1 MKKNNFKNISTKDLF
16 VMYLD
21 IDKSDDDFKKIV
33 RDELFERNLYISK
46 IIAKKYVN
54 KGVEY
59 DDLFQVATIGLL
71 KAIEKFDIN
80 LGYEFTSFASP
91 TINGEI
97 KRYFRDKSWTIRVT
111 RNMQELSKKIVNATD
126 ELYKELQRKPLI
138 SDIAD
143 YLSCSEE
150 QIIEAIEVNELYK
163 PHSLNIFY
171 SSNSSDKE
179 LELIELIGS
188 DDPEYEL
195 IENKDLIEK
204 VLDELDELEKSIIVD
219 RYYNYLSQHEIAKK
233 LGISQMSVSRFEKK
247 ILKKLKRKYEAKFMA
262 I

>member
-1 MKKNNFKNISTKDLF
+1 MKKENFKNISTKDLF
-16 VMYLD
+16 IKYKN
-21 IDKSDDDFKKIV
+21 IDADNEIKIKI
-33 RDELFERNLYISK
+33 RDEIFERNLYISK

-59 DDLFQVATIGLL
+59 DDLFQIANIGLL
-71 KAIEKFDIN
+71 KSIEKFDAEM
-80 LGYEFTSFASP
+80 GFEFTSFASP

-111 RNMQELSKKIVNATD
+111 RNMQELSKKIANATD

-143 YLSCSEE
+143 YLSCTEE
-150 QIIEAIEVNELYK
+150 EIIEAIEVNEFYK

-179 LELIELIGS
+179 LELIELIGNN
-188 DDPEYEL
+188 DPEFEY

-219 RYYNYLSQHEIAKK
+219 RYYNYLSQHEIAEK
-233 LGISQMSVSRFEKK
+233 LEISQMTVSRLEKK
-247 ILKKLKRKYEAKFMA
+247 IIKKLKKKYEEKFMA